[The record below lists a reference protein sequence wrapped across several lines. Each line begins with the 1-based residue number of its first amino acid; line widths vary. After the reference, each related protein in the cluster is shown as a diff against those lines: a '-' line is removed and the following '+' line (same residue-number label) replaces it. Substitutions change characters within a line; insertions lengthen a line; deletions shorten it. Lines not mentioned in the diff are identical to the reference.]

1 MAETT
6 IYISKIAKKISEKVK
21 SRIMKKER
29 TPHLG
34 AHRYG

>member
-6 IYISKIAKKISEKVK
+6 IHLSKVARKISEKVK

-29 TPHLG
+29 SPRLG